1 MTRKKQIYYYSLVL
15 FLVLVG
21 LRFGQLMWQ
30 QQQILSHLQ
39 KQAKQL
45 RHQQAIA
52 KASQPKVKQVV
63 AKSTI
68 TKASETSQQFFNL
81 AYNWSSGSDYKKR
94 ITKIKQAKLVTS
106 QVLANDYLFPEVG
119 GTADY
124 IDNNGLK
131 SSVVQVAYYPKA
143 TNDDQTSGVVGVAV
157 NAKHDSD
164 VGNGET
170 RYYYFNIDYQISDNQ
185 ITSLDYVGR
194 LAVNQSTDFNTFN
207 PYE

>member
-1 MTRKKQIYYYSLVL
+1 MTRKTEIGYYALLVVM
-15 FLVLVG
+15 VLG
-21 LRFGQLMWQ
+21 SLRFGQLMWQ
-30 QQQILSHLQ
+30 QQQTLSHLQ

-45 RHQQAIA
+45 KHKQAIA
-52 KASQPKVKQVV
+52 KISQQKVKQVV

-68 TKASETSQQFFNL
+68 TKASETSQQFFDL

-170 RYYYFNIDYQISDNQ
+170 RYYYFNIDYQTSDNQ

>member
-30 QQQILSHLQ
+30 QQQTLSHLQ

-45 RHQQAIA
+45 KHKQVTAKTSHQ
-52 KASQPKVKQVV
+52 KVKQVV

-170 RYYYFNIDYQISDNQ
+170 RYYYFNIDYQTSDNQ

>member
-1 MTRKKQIYYYSLVL
+1 MTRKTEIGYYALLVVLVL
-15 FLVLVG
+15 G
-21 LRFGQLMWQ
+21 SLRFGQLMWQ
-30 QQQILSHLQ
+30 QQQTLSHLQ

-45 RHQQAIA
+45 KHKQAIA
-52 KASQPKVKQVV
+52 KTSQQKVKQVV

-68 TKASETSQQFFNL
+68 TKASETSQQFFNF

-106 QVLANDYLFPEVG
+106 QVLANDYLFPEVS

-131 SSVVQVAYYPKA
+131 SSVVKVAYYPKT

-170 RYYYFNIDYQISDNQ
+170 RYYYFNIDYQTSDNQ

-194 LAVNQSTDFNTFN
+194 LAVNQSTDFNTFS

>member
-1 MTRKKQIYYYSLVL
+1 MTRKTEIGYYALLVVLVL
-15 FLVLVG
+15 G
-21 LRFGQLMWQ
+21 SLRFGHLMWQ
-30 QQQILSHLQ
+30 QQQTLSHLQ

-45 RHQQAIA
+45 RHKQAIA
-52 KASQPKVKQVV
+52 KTSHQKVKQVV

-68 TKASETSQQFFNL
+68 TKASETSQKFFNL

-170 RYYYFNIDYQISDNQ
+170 RYYYFNIDYQTSDNQ

>member
-1 MTRKKQIYYYSLVL
+1 MTRKTEIGYYALLVVLVL
-15 FLVLVG
+15 G
-21 LRFGQLMWQ
+21 SLRFGQLMWQ
-30 QQQILSHLQ
+30 QQQTLSHLQ

-45 RHQQAIA
+45 KHKQAIA
-52 KASQPKVKQVV
+52 KTSHQKVKQVV

>member
-1 MTRKKQIYYYSLVL
+1 MTRKTEIGYYVLLVVM
-15 FLVLVG
+15 VLG
-21 LRFGQLMWQ
+21 SLRFGQLMWQ
-30 QQQILSHLQ
+30 QQQTLSHLQ

-45 RHQQAIA
+45 KHKQAIA
-52 KASQPKVKQVV
+52 KTSQQKVKQVV

-68 TKASETSQQFFNL
+68 TKASETSKQFFNL
-81 AYNWSSGSDYKKR
+81 AYNWLSGSDYKKR
-94 ITKIKQAKLVTS
+94 ITKIKQANLVTS
-106 QVLANDYLFPEVG
+106 QVLVNDYLFPEVG

-143 TNDDQTSGVVGVAV
+143 TNDNQTSGVVGVAV

-170 RYYYFNIDYQISDNQ
+170 RYYYFNIAYQTSDNQ

>member
-1 MTRKKQIYYYSLVL
+1 MTRKTRIYYYALLV
-15 FLVLVG
+15 VLVVSS

-30 QQQILSHLQ
+30 QQQTLSQLQ

-45 RHQQAIA
+45 RHKQVTTKTSHQ
-52 KASQPKVKQVV
+52 KVKQVV

-94 ITKIKQAKLVTS
+94 VTKIKQAKLVTN

-131 SSVVQVAYYPKA
+131 SSVVQVAYYPKT

-170 RYYYFNIDYQISDNQ
+170 RYYYFNIDYQASDNQ

-194 LAVNQSTDFNTFN
+194 LAINQSTDFNTFN

>member
-30 QQQILSHLQ
+30 QQQTLSHLQ

-45 RHQQAIA
+45 KHKQAIA

-106 QVLANDYLFPEVG
+106 QVLANDYLFPDVG

>member
-1 MTRKKQIYYYSLVL
+1 MTRKTEIGYYALLVVLVL
-15 FLVLVG
+15 G
-21 LRFGQLMWQ
+21 SLRFGQLMWQ
-30 QQQILSHLQ
+30 QQQTLAHLQ

-45 RHQQAIA
+45 KHKQAIA
-52 KASQPKVKQVV
+52 KNSQQKVKQVV

-131 SSVVQVAYYPKA
+131 SSVVQVAYYPKT
-143 TNDDQTSGVVGVAV
+143 TNDDQTSGIVGVAV

-170 RYYYFNIDYQISDNQ
+170 RYYYFNIDYLTSDNQ

>member
-1 MTRKKQIYYYSLVL
+1 MTRKTEIGYYALLVVLVL
-15 FLVLVG
+15 G
-21 LRFGQLMWQ
+21 SLRFGQLMWQ
-30 QQQILSHLQ
+30 QQQTLSHLQ

-45 RHQQAIA
+45 KHKQVTAKSSHQ
-52 KASQPKVKQVV
+52 KVKQVV

-170 RYYYFNIDYQISDNQ
+170 RYYYFNIDYQTSDNQ

>member
-1 MTRKKQIYYYSLVL
+1 MTRKKEIGYYALLVVLVL
-15 FLVLVG
+15 G
-21 LRFGQLMWQ
+21 SLRFGQLMWQ
-30 QQQILSHLQ
+30 QQQTLSHLQ

-45 RHQQAIA
+45 KHKQAIA
-52 KASQPKVKQVV
+52 KTSQQKVKQVV

-94 ITKIKQAKLVTS
+94 ITKIKQSKLVTS

-170 RYYYFNIDYQISDNQ
+170 RYYYFNIDYQTSDNQ

>member
-1 MTRKKQIYYYSLVL
+1 MTRKTEIGYYSLLV
-15 FLVLVG
+15 VLVIG
-21 LRFGQLMWQ
+21 SLRFGQLMWQ
-30 QQQILSHLQ
+30 QQQTLSHLQ

-45 RHQQAIA
+45 KQKQSSVKTSHQ
-52 KASQPKVKQVV
+52 KVKQVV

-68 TKASETSQQFFNL
+68 TKASGISQQFFNL

-94 ITKIKQAKLVTS
+94 TKKIQQAQLATS
-106 QVLANDYLFPEVG
+106 QVLANDYLFPQVG

-131 SSVVQVAYYPKA
+131 SSVVQVAYYPKT

-170 RYYYFNIDYQISDNQ
+170 RYYYFNINYLASDNQ
-185 ITSLDYVGR
+185 ISSLDYVGR
-194 LAVNQSTDFNTFN
+194 LAVNQCTDFNTFN

>member
-1 MTRKKQIYYYSLVL
+1 MTRKTEIGYYALLVVLVL
-15 FLVLVG
+15 G
-21 LRFGQLMWQ
+21 SLRFGQLMWQ
-30 QQQILSHLQ
+30 QQQTLSHLQ
-39 KQAKQL
+39 KHAKQL
-45 RHQQAIA
+45 RHKQVTA
-52 KASQPKVKQVV
+52 KTSHQKVKQVV

-131 SSVVQVAYYPKA
+131 SSVVQVAYYPKT

-170 RYYYFNIDYQISDNQ
+170 RYYYFNIDYQTSDNQ